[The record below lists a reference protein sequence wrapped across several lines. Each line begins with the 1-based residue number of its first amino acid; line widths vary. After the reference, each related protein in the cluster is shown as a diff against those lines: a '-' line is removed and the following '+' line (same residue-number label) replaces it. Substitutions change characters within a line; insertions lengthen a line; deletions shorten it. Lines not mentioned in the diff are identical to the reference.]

1 MTQFDHQRLT
11 QTTLRL
17 DLDGIRRGF
26 YSDRYF
32 ENVEQVLRGASSEGY
47 RYALGEEKPLVGD
60 LEVEAQVFTRRAPY
74 ALIAGLDVALA
85 LLRHATGAYSK
96 GDWRDNSAGLEVE
109 AAEDGAIVPYDG
121 HPEDVLP
128 VLRVRGL
135 YRDFALL
142 ETPILGY
149 LTRMSRVA
157 TNTYEALKAAN
168 GKPLLF
174 FPARFDLPEVQ
185 AADGYAYWL
194 AVQTYNVETG
204 AQVIPFVSTDAQ
216 GAWWGGRGV
225 GTIPHALIAAF
236 MGDTAEATTVFAR
249 HIPIETPR
257 IALVDFNNDCVG
269 DSLRTAAAFW
279 QEYQRA
285 YAAGDAEAIER
296 WTLDGVRLDTSPNV
310 RDISLL
316 EGDPGGVTPKLVR
329 LVRDALDGA
338 WQGWNVPPEMED
350 AARAF
355 CKGIRIVVTGGFN
368 RDRIARFEAEGAPV
382 DTYGVGSS
390 LFRNDKETNTD
401 FTMDVV
407 RVKVDGVW
415 REMAKIGR
423 RANANLDLK
432 PVALEPL

>member
-11 QTTLRL
+11 NATLGL
-17 DLDGIRRGF
+17 DFERIRRGY

-32 ENVEQVLRGASSEGY
+32 ENVEQVLRGASAEGY
-47 RYALGEEKPLVGD
+47 RYAQEGAGPLVGD

-85 LLRHATGAYSK
+85 LLRHATGFFQQ
-96 GDWRDNSAGLEVE
+96 GEWRETWAALEVE
-109 AAEDGAIVPYDG
+109 AAEDGVIVPYDG

-128 VLRVRGL
+128 VLRVRGR

-194 AVQTYNVETG
+194 AVQRYNAGFG
-204 AQVIPFVSTDAQ
+204 AQVTPFVSTDAQ

-249 HIPIETPR
+249 HIPVETPR
-257 IALVDFNNDCVG
+257 IALVDFNNDCVSDSLQTASAFWAEYARACQDG
-269 DSLRTAAAFW
+269 DS
-279 QEYQRA
+279 EGQR
-285 YAAGDAEAIER
+285 R
-296 WTLDGVRLDTSPNV
+296 WTLNGVRLDTSPNV
-310 RDISLL
+310 RDKSLA
-316 EGDPGGVTPKLVR
+316 EGDPGGVSPKLVR
-329 LVRDALDGA
+329 LVRAALDQA
-338 WQGWNVPPEMED
+338 WQTWGVPPELEEV
-350 AARAF
+350 ARAY
-355 CKGIRIVVTGGFN
+355 CAQIQIVVTGGFN
-368 RDRIARFEAEGAPV
+368 RDRIAQFEAEGAPV
-382 DTYGVGSS
+382 NTYGVGSS
-390 LFRNDKETNTD
+390 LFRNDKATNTD

-407 RVKVDGVW
+407 RVKVDGAW
-415 REMAKIGR
+415 REMAKVGR
-423 RANANLDLK
+423 RANENPALQPVDLGR
-432 PVALEPL
+432 L